1 MQIKRETQ
9 NSPIAIQ
16 RLGNVIKVLIR
27 TSLKGSGLKRMV
39 IAMSQ

>member
-1 MQIKRETQ
+1 MQIKREMQ

-16 RLGNVIKVLIR
+16 LLGNVIKVLIR
-27 TSLKGSGLKRMV
+27 TSLKGSGLKQMV